1 MRLGEPAA
9 NPYFYLASNIA
20 AGLDGIRRN
29 LEPPPPVSADPY
41 VAEAPPLP
49 GSLRDAVD
57 ALDADQF
64 YRSVFGATLVDY
76 LVMMKRAEIRRYE
89 DALASSAAGSGSP
102 PGFPA
107 QDVSDWE
114 MACDEDSCRILSP
127 VDS

>member
-1 MRLGEPAA
+1 MTGD
-9 NPYFYLASNIA
+9 LAHIA

-41 VAEAPPLP
+41 AVEAAPLP
-49 GSLRDAVD
+49 SSLSEAVA

-89 DALASSAAGSGSP
+89 DALAAETGAADS
-102 PGFPA
+102 
-107 QDVSDWE
+107 DVSDWE
-114 MACDEDSCRILSP
+114 MREYFEFF
-127 VDS
+127 

>member
-1 MRLGEPAA
+1 
-9 NPYFYLASNIA
+9 
-20 AGLDGIRRN
+20 
-29 LEPPPPVSADPY
+29 VSADPY
-41 VAEAPPLP
+41 AAEAPPLP

-114 MACDEDSCRILSP
+114 MREYFEFF
-127 VDS
+127 